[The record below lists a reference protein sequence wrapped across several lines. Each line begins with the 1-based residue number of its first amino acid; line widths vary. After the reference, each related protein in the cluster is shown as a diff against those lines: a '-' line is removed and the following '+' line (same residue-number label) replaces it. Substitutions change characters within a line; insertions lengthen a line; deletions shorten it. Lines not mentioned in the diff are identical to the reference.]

1 MNSVFSE
8 EVLADKLSKLTNTQQ
23 CIETLSHWCI
33 FHQSKADAI
42 VATWN
47 KQFQSSEMARKIQ
60 LLYVANDILQNSKRK
75 GNEFVIEFWKV
86 LPAALK
92 DVKDKGDEQGKKV
105 FSRLVEIWKDR
116 RVFGSKSKNLDDI
129 IMKNEVPPALE
140 FSKKRLRTVRI
151 VRRDSQSIKT
161 KLSIGGPAEK
171 IVSAFDS
178 VLNEH
183 HTEESAKRKCKSSVD
198 RVRKMDQDIEK
209 ACTQAKDPK
218 RKTLAKELGEEE
230 TTLKECIE
238 KLKVV
243 EANRA
248 VLVAHLREALQEQ
261 ESELENVRMQI
272 QVAEA
277 QAEESNKLRQQLND
291 ESYVALPNSDAGK
304 SKKTAAD
311 IAAMVADKLTASS
324 SSQMIMTDVLSS
336 FAAEAAKNAGLAKA
350 NSVSDSY
357 PPQSVSQAP
366 NLMSKLEQPSS
377 VLLPVVATAAPAVQ
391 YHQSMLVN
399 QQNLQNI
406 SPNPQAQYQLLSNA
420 PTQQYAQTPRAV
432 NSYGYGILPPTPP
445 QLPPPP
451 HVVGPMMPLGQPQLQ
466 MNQQLMPMAQQSA
479 ALSLQQPMPM
489 MQQQPP
495 RPPSFRPLQRPGMLF
510 FTQPNQNQ

>member
-1 MNSVFSE
+1 MY
-8 EVLADKLSKLTNTQQ
+8 
-23 CIETLSHWCI
+23 I
-33 FHQSKADAI
+33 FG
-42 VATWN
+42 
-47 KQFQSSEMARKIQ
+47 F
-60 LLYVANDILQNSKRK
+60 
-75 GNEFVIEFWKV
+75 
-86 LPAALK
+86 
-92 DVKDKGDEQGKKV
+92 
-105 FSRLVEIWKDR
+105 
-116 RVFGSKSKNLDDI
+116 
-129 IMKNEVPPALE
+129 
-140 FSKKRLRTVRI
+140 
-151 VRRDSQSIKT
+151 
-161 KLSIGGPAEK
+161 
-171 IVSAFDS
+171 
-178 VLNEH
+178 
-183 HTEESAKRKCKSSVD
+183 
-198 RVRKMDQDIEK
+198 
-209 ACTQAKDPK
+209 
-218 RKTLAKELGEEE
+218 
-230 TTLKECIE
+230 
-238 KLKVV
+238 
-243 EANRA
+243 
-248 VLVAHLREALQEQ
+248 
-261 ESELENVRMQI
+261 

-420 PTQQYAQTPRAV
+420 PTKQYAQTPRAV